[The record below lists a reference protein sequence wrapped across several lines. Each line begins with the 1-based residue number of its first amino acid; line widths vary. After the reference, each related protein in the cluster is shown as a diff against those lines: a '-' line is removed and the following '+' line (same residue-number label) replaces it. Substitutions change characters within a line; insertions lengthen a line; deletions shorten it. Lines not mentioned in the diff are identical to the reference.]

1 MSLQFNVSSLSQ
13 EAVGDVREHTVD
25 AWLLIGGEASHSHV
39 HGDVG
44 MLRTTDGI
52 LVTADLIATQD
63 EQCSLCLKEIKVP
76 LQLKIQEEFFASV
89 NPGSE
94 AELPPPEDPD
104 VFRISLTQILDI
116 EEAVRQSW
124 LSALPMQPL
133 CKPDCSGLC
142 SECGQDLNQGACSCA
157 PPLDERWGALQELA
171 REMKGT

>member
-13 EAVGDVREHTVD
+13 EAVGAVREHKVD
-25 AWLLIGGEASHSHV
+25 ARLLIGDEPSHSHV
-39 HGDVG
+39 QGDMD
-44 MLRTTDGI
+44 MLRTIDGI
-52 LVTADLIATQD
+52 LVTAELIGTQD

-76 LQLKIQEEFFASV
+76 LQFRVQEEFFASV

-94 AELPPPEDPD
+94 AEVSPPEDPD
-104 VFRISLTQILDI
+104 AFRISPTQILDI

-142 SECGQDLNQGACSCA
+142 SECGQDLNEGSCSCA
-157 PPLDERWGALQELA
+157 SALDERSGALQELA

>member
-13 EAVGDVREHTVD
+13 EDVGAVREHQVD
-25 AWLLIGGEASHSHV
+25 ARLLIGDEPSHGHIQ
-39 HGDVG
+39 GDVG
-44 MLRTTDGI
+44 MLRTIDGI
-52 LVTADLIATQD
+52 LVTAELIGTQD

-89 NPGSE
+89 NPDSE
-94 AELPPPEDPD
+94 AELPPPDDPD
-104 VFRISLTQILDI
+104 AFRISLTQILDI
-116 EEAVRQSW
+116 EETVRQSW

-142 SECGQDLNQGACSCA
+142 SECGQDLNQGSCSCA
-157 PPLDERWGALQELA
+157 PALDERWGALQELA